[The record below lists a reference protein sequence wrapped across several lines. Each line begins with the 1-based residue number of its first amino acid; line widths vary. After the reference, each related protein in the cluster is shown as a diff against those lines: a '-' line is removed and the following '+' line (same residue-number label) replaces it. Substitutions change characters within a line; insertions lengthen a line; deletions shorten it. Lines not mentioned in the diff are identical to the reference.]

1 MCNLYSH
8 TRAVDAMRQLFDP
21 GVLDAGGH
29 NLEPQPAIY
38 PDQLAPVV
46 VQAGSGLRL
55 DRARWGLP
63 TPQTYLVG
71 KRTDPGVTNL
81 RNTASPHWQRW
92 LGPAQRCLVPFTS
105 FAEIDSRPGAP
116 RGHMVWMALGP
127 DRPLAFLA
135 GVWTEW
141 SSVRRLKEGMVTA
154 DLFGFLTCAPNGDV
168 APVHPK
174 AMPVI
179 LTQPTEWRQWLTAP
193 TALALQL
200 QRPLP
205 DGMLQIVA
213 EGTRADAA

>member
-21 GVLDAGGH
+21 GVLDAGGL

-71 KRTDPGVTNL
+71 KRTDRGVTNL
-81 RNTASPHWQRW
+81 RNPRSPHWRPW
-92 LGPAQRCLVPFTS
+92 LSPANRCLVPFER
-105 FAEIDSRPGAP
+105 FAEPVPGGNAWFAM
-116 RGHMVWMALGP
+116 RD
-127 DRPLAFLA
+127 DRPAFFA
-135 GVWTEW
+135 GVILRGWT
-141 SSVRRLKEGMVTA
+141 STRKLAEGPVTA
-154 DLFGFLTCAPNGDV
+154 DLFAFLTTEPNGVV
-168 APVHPK
+168 APLHPK

-179 LTQPTEWRQWLTAP
+179 LSEPDEWQTWLTAP
-193 TALALQL
+193 WAEAAAL
-200 QRPLP
+200 QRPLA
-205 DGMLQIVA
+205 DGLLVVA
-213 EGTRADAA
+213 D